1 MWQRSAL
8 RRRLRRLA
16 LQLLLLHHF
25 SAAKMDYVMDGIG
38 FGLGFGLGFGNRGEI
53 VNALDFKIFQR

>member
-1 MWQRSAL
+1 M
-8 RRRLRRLA
+8 

-38 FGLGFGLGFGNRGEI
+38 FGLGFGNRGEI